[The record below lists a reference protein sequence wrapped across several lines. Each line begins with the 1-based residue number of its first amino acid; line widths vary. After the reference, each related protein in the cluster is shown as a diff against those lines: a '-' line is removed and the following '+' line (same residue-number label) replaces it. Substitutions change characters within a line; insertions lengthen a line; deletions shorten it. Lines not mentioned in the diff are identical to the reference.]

1 MKIKFNKKNVG
12 SEGITVATASGGAL
26 LSRGVMSL
34 IPVNKKSTLISG
46 GIALASVLAV
56 ASIEGKGHGETA
68 LRGVFA
74 GVAIDQVV
82 STLTEAIKPSITEV
96 TEESSK
102 KDKFVAAMFGLNG
115 ADESQPYIIPSE
127 AWDGQNSKTTK
138 KSDTAFSADKVASV

>member
-26 LSRGVMSL
+26 LSRGAMSF
-34 IPVNKKSTLISG
+34 IPAEKRTALISG

-56 ASIEGKGHGETA
+56 ASIEGKGAGETA

-82 STLTEAIKPSITEV
+82 STLTEVIKPKITEV

-102 KDKFVAAMFGLNG
+102 GEKFVAAMFGLNG
-115 ADESQPYIIPSE
+115 AGDGEPYIIPSN
-127 AWDGQNSKTTK
+127 AWGTPGSETTRNYG
-138 KSDTAFSADKVASV
+138 TAFTVDNVASV